1 MEIRLESKK
10 SSPLSGIEPV
20 LSEIEQQL
28 RKEPQAWLK
37 QMEARPESFLE
48 LEKSVHRAFQQMADR
63 VVAGLLAQATG
74 PAEFAEAA
82 KKSNERLGSEFGRE
96 FGRER
101 RDIAAA
107 AEGGRGASAASASF
121 GRLDLVGDDA
131 LFGSGGV
138 DGEASRP

>member
-20 LSEIEQQL
+20 LSEIERQL

-82 KKSNERLGSEFGRE
+82 KKK
-96 FGRER
+96 
-101 RDIAAA
+101 
-107 AEGGRGASAASASF
+107 
-121 GRLDLVGDDA
+121 
-131 LFGSGGV
+131 
-138 DGEASRP
+138 